1 MKKWIPFIAIL
12 LLMNCTTSAQKKETK
27 KKYAVS
33 KTNAEWKKVLN
44 DMQYYVLREAG
55 TERAFSSPLNKNEEK
70 GIYVCAACKTALYD
84 ALHKFDS
91 KSGWP
96 SFDRAIKG
104 SVELDVDY
112 KIGYAA
118 FI

>member
-12 LLMNCTTSAQKKETK
+12 LVMNCTTSAQKKETK

-55 TERAFSSPLNKNEEK
+55 TERAFSSPLNKNQRKRSSMYVRLVRQHCMMHFINLTLNLDGPHLIEPSK
-70 GIYVCAACKTALYD
+70 GV
-84 ALHKFDS
+84 
-91 KSGWP
+91 WNWM
-96 SFDRAIKG
+96 
-104 SVELDVDY
+104 
-112 KIGYAA
+112 
-118 FI
+118 